1 MKASKNNTVKLAII
15 AVVVFSLI
23 FGIVYVTQNWGKSK
37 NAVDSESALKTLD
50 KLYGKLDVAT
60 LELHKENVDLSGVN
74 LSASL
79 PDISTYPIAASQ
91 TTEDYIEIFS
101 SPEKAGTSYESWL
114 VDVADKF
121 NKSGATVNGKPVSVA
136 VRNISSGV
144 GVDYI
149 SSGKYMP
156 DVFAP
161 STEFWGDMLAD
172 KGIKVTLVEKR
183 IAGNVAGIVISKK
196 KNDELVK
203 KYGSV
208 NSKNIVEAVLNS
220 ELAMGYTNPFV
231 SSTGL
236 NFLLT
241 TLYTLD
247 ANNPLGDDSVARFQK
262 FQDNIPYVAYNTMQM
277 KESAKAG
284 TLDGFV
290 LEYQTY
296 VNSPDIKSSYV
307 FTPFGV
313 RHDQPIYEVGDLS
326 DVKKEIT
333 AEFMEY
339 CKTAESQKL
348 ASDKGFN
355 GMDNYVYEFAK
366 ADGATVSQAQQIW
379 KKEKHGTSDL
389 TAVFVADI
397 SGSMDGAPLL
407 KLKESLN
414 SAAKFIIPETQVGF
428 VTFSDNVNIALPIA
442 KFDLNQR
449 SYFTGA
455 ISDMRAGGGTA
466 MFDAIIVATKMLTDA
481 KAQNPNTKPMLF
493 VLTDGETNR
502 GNSLNSVEKMLRSLK
517 IPIYTIG
524 YNANISV
531 LQNLSNINEAANI
544 NAETDDVIYKLE
556 SLFNAQM

>member
-1 MKASKNNTVKLAII
+1 MGIFKNNTVKLVSIAI
-15 AVVVFSLI
+15 VVFGLI

-37 NAVDSESALKTLD
+37 GTVDTESAYKTLD
-50 KLYGKLDVAT
+50 KLYGKLDVTT
-60 LELHKENVDLSGVN
+60 LTPRKENVDLSDVN
-74 LSASL
+74 LGANL
-79 PDISTYPIAASQ
+79 PEISTYPLTSNP
-91 TTEDYIEIFS
+91 TTADYIEIFS

-149 SSGKYMP
+149 VSGKYLP

-161 STEFWGDMLAD
+161 STEFWGDMLID
-172 KGIKVTLVEKR
+172 KGIKATLVEKR
-183 IAGNVAGIVISKK
+183 IAGNVAGIVLSKK
-196 KNDELVK
+196 KNAELVK
-203 KYGSV
+203 KYGSI
-208 NSKNIVEAVLNS
+208 NSKNIVEAVLNG

-247 ANNPLGDDSVARFQK
+247 SNNPLGDDSIAQFQK

-284 TLDGFV
+284 SLDGFV

-296 VNSPDIKSSYV
+296 ANSPDIKSSYV

-313 RHDQPIYEVGDLS
+313 RHDQPIYEVGTLTDI
-326 DVKKEIT
+326 KKETTRKFID
-333 AEFMEY
+333 Y

-355 GMDNYVYEFAK
+355 GMDSYVYEFSK

-397 SGSMDGAPLL
+397 SGSMDGAPML

-414 SAAKFIIPETQVGF
+414 SAAKFIMPETHVGF
-428 VTFSDNVNIALPIA
+428 VTFSDNVNIALPIG

-466 MFDAIIVATKMLTDA
+466 MFDAIIVATKMLTEAQA
-481 KAQNPNTKPMLF
+481 KNPNTKPMLF

-502 GNSLNSVEKMLRSLK
+502 GHSLNHVEKMLRNLK

-531 LQNLSNINEAANI
+531 LQNLSGINEAASI

>member
-1 MKASKNNTVKLAII
+1 MKNKNI
-15 AVVVFSLI
+15 AVLIVVAVLVFATI
-23 FGIVYVTQNWGKSK
+23 FGIVTVTQNWGKSK
-37 NAVDSESALKTLD
+37 NTVDMEAATNTLDRLYRKIDVKTL
-50 KLYGKLDVAT
+50 T
-60 LELHKENVDLSGVN
+60 PRKENVDLSGIN

-79 PDISTYPIAASQ
+79 PDISMYPFVAEPR
-91 TTEDYIEIFS
+91 TPDYIEIYS
-101 SPEKAGTSYESWL
+101 SPEKAGASYESWL
-114 VDVADKF
+114 IDVADTF
-121 NKSGATVNGKPVSVA
+121 NKKGFAVDGKPVSVA
-136 VRNISSGV
+136 VRNISSGL

-149 SSGKYMP
+149 VSGKYAP

-161 STEFWGDMLAD
+161 STELWGEMLIN
-172 KGIKVTLVEKR
+172 KGAKIKLIEKS
-183 IAGNVAGIVISKK
+183 IAGNVAGIVVSKK
-196 KNDELVK
+196 KNEELIK
-203 KYGSV
+203 NYGSV
-208 NSKNIVEAVLNS
+208 NSRVIVEAVLNG

-241 TLYTLD
+241 TLYTLNSD
-247 ANNPLGDDSVARFQK
+247 NPLGDECIAELQK

-277 KESAKAG
+277 KESAKSG
-284 TLDGFV
+284 SLDGFV
-290 LEYQTY
+290 LEYQTF

-313 RHDQPIYEVGDLS
+313 RHDQPVYEIGELS
-326 DVKKEIT
+326 DMKKEI
-333 AEFMEY
+333 ARQFVDF
-339 CKTAESQKL
+339 CKTTEMQKL

-355 GMDNYVYEFAK
+355 GLPNYVYEFAK
-366 ADGATVSQAQQIW
+366 ADGATISEAQQIW
-379 KKEKHGTSDL
+379 KKEKSGTRDL

-407 KLKESLN
+407 KLKESLY
-414 SAAKFIIPETQVGF
+414 SAAKYIIPETHVGL
-428 VTFSDNVNIALPIA
+428 VTFSDNVNIALPIG

-455 ISDMRAGGGTA
+455 VKDMQAGGGTA
-466 MFDAIIVATKMLTDA
+466 MFDAIIVATKMLVDA
-481 KAQNPNTKPMLF
+481 QAANPNTKLMLF
-493 VLTDGETNR
+493 VLTDGENNR
-502 GNSLNSVEKMLRSLK
+502 GHTLRDVESMLRNLK

-531 LQNLSNINEAANI
+531 LQNLSNINEAASI